1 METVKQFAR
10 NPLSLLGLLLLV
22 VFFLVAALAPV
33 LAPPRPNRDPYMIP
47 RDGYRVTPEAP
58 SAAHPFG
65 TTEGQYDIFYG
76 IVWGTR
82 TAFKIGMIVVGCGV
96 VIGIIIGG
104 VSGFYGG
111 RVDELLMR
119 VTDVFLSFPFLVA
132 AMVMT
137 TVLGKGLTNMMI
149 ALIIFGWMDHARLIR
164 SEVLRVKEMEYILAA
179 KVCGARDSRL
189 LGRHILPNAIYPVF
203 VSASIATG
211 TMVVTAAALSFL
223 GVGTEIGYADWGQMI
238 SFSRAWIIGQA
249 GDPFKYWYT
258 VIYPGMAIFLF
269 MLAWTFIGD
278 GLRDILDPRL
288 RGAE

>member
-1 METVKQFAR
+1 MNAIRQFLG

-22 VFFLVAALAPV
+22 FFVLVAVLAPI

-47 RDGYRVTPEAP
+47 RDGFRVTPEPP
-58 SAAHPFG
+58 SATHPFG

-82 TAFKIGMIVVGCGV
+82 TAFKIGMIVVACGV
-96 VIGIIIGG
+96 VVGVIIGS
-104 VSGFYGG
+104 VSGYYGG
-111 RVDELLMR
+111 RVDEVLMR
-119 VTDVFLSFPFLVA
+119 ITDVFLSFPFLVA

-149 ALIIFGWMDHARLIR
+149 ALIVFGWMDHARLIR

-179 KVCGARDSRL
+179 RVSGASSVRVLSR
-189 LGRHILPNAIYPVF
+189 HVMPNAIYPIF
-203 VSASIATG
+203 VSASMATG

-258 VIYPGMAIFLF
+258 VIYPGAAIFMF

-278 GLRDILDPRL
+278 GLRDMLDPRL
-288 RGAE
+288 RGSR